1 MVLEVTT
8 FRLLADVDDETFLA
22 RDKAV
27 QTEVFSNAT
36 PGYLRRTTAK
46 SADNEWL
53 VVVLWER
60 EVDIDEFNARILT
73 NDTQLEF
80 DELIDR
86 SSIRNKRYSD
96 IGD

>member
-27 QTEVFSNAT
+27 QTEVFPNS
-36 PGYLRRTTAK
+36 PGFLRRTTAK
-46 SADNEWL
+46 SADGEWL
-53 VVVLWER
+53 VVVLWGTET
-60 EVDIDEFNARILT
+60 DIDEFNARILT
-73 NDTQLEF
+73 NDVQMEF

-86 SSIRNKRYSD
+86 SSIKSTRYTD
-96 IGD
+96 IGG

>member
-8 FRLLADVDDETFLA
+8 FRLLAGVDDETFLA

-27 QTEVFSNAT
+27 QTEVFPNSA
-36 PGYLRRTTAK
+36 GYLRRTTAK

-53 VVVLWER
+53 VVVLWDR
-60 EVDIDEFNARILT
+60 DVDIDEFNARIVT
-73 NDTQLEF
+73 NSVQLEF

-86 SSIRNKRYSD
+86 ASIRTKRYTD
-96 IGD
+96 IGG

>member
-27 QTEVFSNAT
+27 QTEVFPNT

-46 SADNEWL
+46 SADGEWL
-53 VVVLWER
+53 VVVLWWG
-60 EVDIDEFNARILT
+60 EVEIDEFNARIL
-73 NDTQLEF
+73 NNNAQMEF

-86 SSIRNKRYSD
+86 STIRSKRYTD
-96 IGD
+96 IGG

>member
-22 RDKAV
+22 RDKVV
-27 QTEVFSNAT
+27 QTEVFPNS

-46 SADNEWL
+46 AEDGEWL
-53 VVVLWER
+53 VVVLWGTET
-60 EVDIDEFNARILT
+60 DIDEFNARILT
-73 NDTQLEF
+73 NQAQLEF

-86 SSIRNKRYSD
+86 GSIRTKRYTD
-96 IGD
+96 IGG

>member
-27 QTEVFSNAT
+27 QTEVFPNS

-46 SADNEWL
+46 AADGEWL
-53 VVVLWER
+53 VVVLWGTET
-60 EVDIDEFNARILT
+60 DIDEFNARILT
-73 NDTQLEF
+73 NDVQMEF

-86 SSIRNKRYSD
+86 GSIQSKRYTD
-96 IGD
+96 IGG